1 MSITVKT
8 KQFEFSI
15 SFDKAFIA
23 LILAVIC

>member
-15 SFDKAFIA
+15 SFDKAIIL
-23 LILAVIC
+23 LILTAVC